1 MTAGME
7 RLARALSNDEF
18 LNSMERCAQTFATY
32 RDRLPLIPY
41 AYTRTQL
48 LREPHY
54 EIVVMR
60 WSPGSISPIHDHGN
74 SDCWVLMME
83 GTLEV
88 ENFDRDDDG
97 GDSLVSLRE
106 TGHIELALGD
116 VDHRGGP
123 RELHRVRNASDQT
136 AYSLQL
142 YREPIHTYTVVD
154 AHSRQSRIVTATC
167 DLELLGI

>member
-1 MTAGME
+1 MD
-7 RLARALSNDEF
+7 RLAQAMDDAEF
-18 LNSMERCAQTFATY
+18 LDAMRRYAQCFADY

-48 LREPHY
+48 LRMPRY

-60 WSPGSISPIHDHGN
+60 WSPGSISPIHDHGT

-83 GTLEV
+83 GALEV
-88 ENFDRDDDG
+88 ENFNRDDDG
-97 GDSLVSLRE
+97 SGTVVELRPAE
-106 TGHIELALGD
+106 KISLALGD

-123 RELHRVRNASDQT
+123 RELHRVRNATEDM
-136 AYSLQL
+136 AYTLQL
-142 YREPIHTYTVVD
+142 YSEPIHSYTVVD

-167 DLELLGI
+167 DLELLEL

>member
-1 MTAGME
+1 MTAGMD
-7 RLARALSNDEF
+7 RLAQAMDDDEF
-18 LNSMERCAQTFATY
+18 LNAMRRYAQCFADY

-48 LREPHY
+48 LRMPRY

-60 WSPGSISPIHDHGN
+60 WSPGSISPIHDHGS

-83 GTLEV
+83 GALEV

-97 GDSLVSLRE
+97 SGPVVELRPADKISL
-106 TGHIELALGD
+106 GLGD

-123 RELHRVRNASDQT
+123 RELHRVRNATEDM
-136 AYSLQL
+136 AYTLQL
-142 YREPIHTYTVVD
+142 YSEPIHSYTVVD

-167 DLELLGI
+167 DLELLGL

>member
-1 MTAGME
+1 MTGSME
-7 RLARALSNDEF
+7 RLARALDNDEF
-18 LNSMERCAQTFATY
+18 FSSMERYALTFAGY
-32 RDRLPLIPY
+32 RDQLPLIPY

-48 LREPHY
+48 LRTPHY

-83 GTLEV
+83 GALEV
-88 ENFDRDDDG
+88 ENFERDDDG
-97 GDSLVSLRE
+97 SNSTVALRPTE
-106 TGHIELALGD
+106 RLALGLGD

-123 RELHRVRNASDQT
+123 KELHRVRNASEEM

-142 YREPIHTYTVVD
+142 YCEPIHTYSIVD

>member
-1 MTAGME
+1 MSDGMD
-7 RLARALSNDEF
+7 RLAQAMGDDEF
-18 LNSMERCAQTFATY
+18 LDAMQRYAQLFASY

-48 LREPHY
+48 LRRPHF

-60 WSPGSISPIHDHGN
+60 WSPGSISPIHDHGA

-83 GTLEV
+83 GALEV

-97 GDSLVSLRE
+97 GRAVVELHPAEKISL
-106 TGHIELALGD
+106 GLGD

-123 RELHRVRNASDQT
+123 TELHRVRNATEDM
-136 AYSLQL
+136 AYTLQL
-142 YREPIHTYTVVD
+142 YAEPIHTYTVVD
-154 AHSRQSRIVTATC
+154 AHSRQSRIVTAAC
-167 DLELLGI
+167 DLELLEL